1 MRIVSDGNRSVRGD
15 VRPDAASPESILA
28 ARSDARIWRQFS
40 AEWGGGERVDEHWR
54 QILARLAPRKD

>member
-1 MRIVSDGNRSVRGD
+1 LRAG
-15 VRPDAASPESILA
+15 SILA

-40 AEWGGGERVDEHWR
+40 ADGRGRTHAEHWH